1 MKLNRKESIMEE
13 KELEKIKNAIEKVDA
28 SDLDNETKKVVL
40 KALKEKAFEL
50 QIRLSRIQSDLDE
63 YHK

>member
-1 MKLNRKESIMEE
+1 MRLNRKESIMEE
-13 KELEKIKNAIEKVDA
+13 KELEKIKNAIEKVNA

-40 KALKEKAFEL
+40 EALKEKAFEL